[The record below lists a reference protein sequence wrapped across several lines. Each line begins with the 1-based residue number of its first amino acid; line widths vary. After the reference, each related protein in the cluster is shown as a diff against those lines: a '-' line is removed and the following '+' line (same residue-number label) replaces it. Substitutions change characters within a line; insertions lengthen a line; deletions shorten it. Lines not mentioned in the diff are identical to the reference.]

1 MWIEYLKIAVT
12 VLVTVHRIVVVAQN
26 VREELKK
33 DENNRPQ
40 RRRPRSRRP

>member
-33 DENNRPQ
+33 DENQP
-40 RRRPRSRRP
+40 RRRRKTRL